1 MVLWF
6 VCRAYCQPGG
16 WSGQPRK
23 RVRLQLSDAGIA
35 TARQEAQLLWQLSQ
49 ESVGILQCFAF
60 RMVPEPVLTLELL
73 LEFAPLG
80 DLCRRLRLCKEAV
93 PDHGLPKAEVVAYTY
108 DVAQGLSFLH
118 GLRPKIFHRD
128 VKPANI
134 MLCYPESSVTRACPR
149 AKLAD
154 FGVAKVMESEAS
166 TAGTATFIGTPH
178 YLSPEVFSGDTYDE
192 RADAWALGCV
202 LYEMM
207 CFCRPFHFAET
218 NVAIMA
224 LRISQG
230 HYDRERLSQA
240 MGRYPEG
247 LLQTAEG
254 LLRLE
259 LSERLRAIDL
269 VESLGSFGFLDEARA
284 ESPLPSCWDPLP
296 IDGAGTSSEV
306 RLDTDSWH
314 GAHVASDSSSTQLL
328 AVLEASE
335 SMALDCLV
343 WMGLVG
349 ILMLIAQLKSSGR
362 PVNYGEFRPRCLSG
376 SEGLL
381 ASTASGKLGGA
392 TRAAG
397 SSEPSGSPT
406 AGSPR
411 TKSASDRFPGR
422 NEAKVFANNN
432 SYSGTWLDG
441 RMHGDGLYVWNDGTE
456 YAGEFRN
463 GQIWGQGEK
472 RWPNGRRYSGEWVQD
487 MMWGSGEMTWPS
499 GEKYTGQFCKGLFHG
514 RGTRCLSNG
523 DRYTG
528 EFRYGEQEG
537 DGSFEN
543 AKEGWTYDGH
553 WRHGLMWGDG
563 RMTWPNGLLYVGEWM
578 NGAQHGTGRLTWPDG
593 ACYQGQFVNGHLEG
607 HGRKTFPDGSWFE
620 GSFKGGEFEGRGTF
634 HYADSTEFEGLWEKS
649 AVLGPGTHRF
659 PDGTSITGD
668 FSGAIGEGT
677 KTWASGCTYR
687 GRLLHNQI
695 HHYGV
700 FKWPDGR
707 CYVGHFRDE
716 AMHGV
721 GTLNWTDDH
730 GACSYK
736 GYFEDNLFHGHGSLE
751 FATGAQYEGDFRLG
765 LYDGKGR
772 FNWPGGSFYQGNWSG
787 GKMHGRGVLCFASTE
802 GAKESFVYV
811 GEFVHGELQGCGA
824 VMLPREDGLMDEYLG
839 EFEMSECQGHGV
851 LTAAQGSCRA
861 AGRFG
866 PDGLVGEK
874 VLPSGEVF
882 LGETSRD
889 GPNGPGCMQMGDEC
903 VAGFWRDGKRER
915 WLEDIPADPISNA
928 ARVFTD
934 VREDSVASPRR
945 KNDGVM
951 LAMLPSGDAYVG
963 FVEAGQ
969 KHGSGMFVY
978 RDGSAFKGHWLQD
991 SLDGVEHPRKAPTS
1005 EAEASGAGGEAVE
1018 EQQPELDEGPAAE

>member
-1 MVLWF
+1 ML
-6 VCRAYCQPGG
+6 
-16 WSGQPRK
+16 
-23 RVRLQLSDAGIA
+23 
-35 TARQEAQLLWQLSQ
+35 Q

-335 SMALDCLV
+335 IASSLWATADV
-343 WMGLVG
+343 KRLVG
-349 ILMLIAQLKSSGR
+349 ILMLIVENSVTRGSRRLCWPSPSEAQLKSSGR

-406 AGSPR
+406 AGFCANKCKVTTVRYLRETLEKVQQENLELKGVLQNQVQLELSPIAQDDPEPLEKKPDSAKR
-411 TKSASDRFPGR
+411 LPVLLRAPTPLVVDEELDLSSQSAS
-422 NEAKVFANNN
+422 
-432 SYSGTWLDG
+432 
-441 RMHGDGLYVWNDGTE
+441 
-456 YAGEFRN
+456 
-463 GQIWGQGEK
+463 
-472 RWPNGRRYSGEWVQD
+472 QD
-487 MMWGSGEMTWPS
+487 KS
-499 GEKYTGQFCKGLFHG
+499 
-514 RGTRCLSNG
+514 
-523 DRYTG
+523 
-528 EFRYGEQEG
+528 
-537 DGSFEN
+537 
-543 AKEGWTYDGH
+543 
-553 WRHGLMWGDG
+553 
-563 RMTWPNGLLYVGEWM
+563 GLLRDWRVYAAHALEFGPPIVIVLNSIAIALVSDVVADET
-578 NGAQHGTGRLTWPDG
+578 TGHVVESIFAFIYLI
-593 ACYQGQFVNGHLEG
+593 
-607 HGRKTFPDGSWFE
+607 
-620 GSFKGGEFEGRGTF
+620 EF
-634 HYADSTEFEGLWEKS
+634 LLKIKL
-649 AVLGPGTHRF
+649 LGCR
-659 PDGTSITGD
+659 
-668 FSGAIGEGT
+668 
-677 KTWASGCTYR
+677 
-687 GRLLHNQI
+687 
-695 HHYGV
+695 
-700 FKWPDGR
+700 
-707 CYVGHFRDE
+707 
-716 AMHGV
+716 
-721 GTLNWTDDH
+721 
-730 GACSYK
+730 
-736 GYFEDNLFHGHGSLE
+736 GYFWGENWQWNWFDFLCLLCASLE
-751 FATGAQYEGDFRLG
+751 FVAMLIQISGIQAAPFLDDVTVVRVFRLG
-765 LYDGKGR
+765 QLMRTVRVLKFKMFRELRQITMGIMNGCEVLFWAVVLLFAVIYVFGVVMRNLVGGALDEFNNIPNSMFTLFRCFTDGCAAYDGAPLAERLRSMYGTPFTVGYVCVTMLVAIGI
-772 FNWPGGSFYQGNWSG
+772 FNMIMAIFLENATTSAARRKQ
-787 GKMHGRGVLCFASTE
+787 
-802 GAKESFVYV
+802 KE
-811 GEFVHGELQGCGA
+811 
-824 VMLPREDGLMDEYLG
+824 LG
-839 EFEMSECQGHGV
+839 EKAIATEQAIRKIIVQMVDPSVMERAGDRRSLASRMTQLFESRSSQR
-851 LTAAQGSCRA
+851 SRSRA
-861 AGRFG
+861 RS
-866 PDGLVGEK
+866 PSVGQ
-874 VLPSGEVF
+874 SAEVF
-882 LGETSRD
+882 
-889 GPNGPGCMQMGDEC
+889 
-903 VAGFWRDGKRER
+903 WRTQYELLKRSGVTVDR
-915 WLEDIPADPISNA
+915 RSFMLWLEEPVFLSVLENAEVDVSNKFDLFDVLDAD
-928 ARVFTD
+928 
-934 VREDSVASPRR
+934 
-945 KNDGVM
+945 M
-951 LAMLPSGDAYVG
+951 
-963 FVEAGQ
+963 
-969 KHGSGMFVY
+969 
-978 RDGSAFKGHWLQD
+978 
-991 SLDGVEHPRKAPTS
+991 
-1005 EAEASGAGGEAVE
+1005 GGRL
-1018 EQQPELDEGPAAE
+1018 ELDEVVTGLMKLRGPVSKSDLVAMRLQVRLLTQQVIPG